1 MRRGNPLGDDSGSA
15 AAEFVMV
22 GALLTVLTLAV
33 LQLGLALLVRNAV
46 VDAASEGARIA
57 ALADGSFEDGRQRTI
72 DLITTAVGSSFASDV
87 SVQSGDYLGH
97 PAVVVTVRAPLPIAG
112 LWGIAGMLEA
122 TGHAAVENAY

>member
-1 MRRGNPLGDDSGSA
+1 MRRGNPLGDDNGSA

-112 LWGIAGMLEA
+112 LWGLADMLEA
-122 TGHAAVENAY
+122 TGHAAVETAH